1 MTAND
6 RKSYLP
12 YLNKLV
18 DQWNNTYHLIPLL
31 NHLLM
36 PIILFLLKNL
46 ETNLKTS
53 KFKVIDRVRI
63 TKYKNIFTKGYTEN
77 WSTEIFIVNSVLKTN
92 SWTYKLKNWNE
103 EKIIQSF

>member
-1 MTAND
+1 
-6 RKSYLP
+6 
-12 YLNKLV
+12 
-18 DQWNNTYHLIPLL
+18 
-31 NHLLM
+31 M
-36 PIILFLLKNL
+36 PIILFRLKNL

-92 SWTYKLKNWNE
+92 SWMYKPKNWNE